1 LQAGQKVLVLGGV
14 TAVGSIAIQLAKQIG
29 AFVATTGST
38 NKMPD
43 GMSKIDFLK
52 KLGSDVVIDYRVD
65 DWAEVLAGQ
74 DYDLIFDCVG
84 DMQDWDKCAPVLKR
98 GGFFVSTANFGQVQ
112 QLDGPIFK
120 VMMVTSNAED
130 LSKLV
135 THVET
140 GAIKVPIDSIVSFE
154 AAREG
159 IAKSLKGQASGK
171 IIVDVLGPSTTC
183 KELAAPLEPVAEEEE
198 VQTCWRP
205 GQGRLR
211 RHLRNALCFGRG
223 K

>member
-1 LQAGQKVLVLGGV
+1 MGSLQAGQKVLVLGGV
-14 TAVGSIAIQLAKQIG
+14 TAVGSIAIQLAKQLG

-84 DMQDWDKCAPVLKR
+84 DMKDWDKCAPVLKR
-98 GGFFVSTANFGQVQ
+98 GGFFVSTANFGQAQ
-112 QLDGPIFK
+112 PLDGPIFK

-130 LSKLV
+130 LGKLV
-135 THVET
+135 THVE
-140 GAIKVPIDSIVSFE
+140 
-154 AAREG
+154 
-159 IAKSLKGQASGK
+159 
-171 IIVDVLGPSTTC
+171 
-183 KELAAPLEPVAEEEE
+183 
-198 VQTCWRP
+198 
-205 GQGRLR
+205 
-211 RHLRNALCFGRG
+211 
-223 K
+223 